1 MKRIRKLFVL
11 CIIALFAFTL
21 VACADGGS
29 GDVITKKEKTP
40 TPTVDAP
47 TPTAQSQNPDENTPT
62 PQADPTPTAAS
73 ENKYDKYGYIKKYTV
88 GDDPNAGI
96 YAIVVY
102 FTELIPDKGTIT
114 YKYYND
120 ESGVETAVC
129 TFVINYE
136 KGSNGL
142 YEAQSFYNGE
152 LYLNYHKLEAM
163 KTDLTFGA
171 NTRAK
176 RCEMFL
182 DADGKEEKIYEF
194 FSEAANK

>member
-1 MKRIRKLFVL
+1 MKKNRKLFVL
-11 CIIALFAFTL
+11 CIIALFAFAL

-29 GDVITKKEKTP
+29 GDTISKKDKTP
-40 TPTVDAP
+40 TPKAEEP
-47 TPTAQSQNPDENTPT
+47 TPTARSQNPDETTPA

-73 ENKYDKYGYIKKYTV
+73 ENKYDPYGYIKKYSV

-102 FTELIPDKGTIT
+102 FTDLIPDKGTIT
-114 YKYYND
+114 YKYYHD
-120 ESGVETAVC
+120 ESGVETSVC

-136 KGSNGL
+136 KGTNGL
-142 YEAQSFYNGE
+142 YEATSYYNGE

-171 NTRAK
+171 GTRAK
-176 RCEMFL
+176 RCEMFFE
-182 DADGKEEKIYEF
+182 ANGKEEKIYEF